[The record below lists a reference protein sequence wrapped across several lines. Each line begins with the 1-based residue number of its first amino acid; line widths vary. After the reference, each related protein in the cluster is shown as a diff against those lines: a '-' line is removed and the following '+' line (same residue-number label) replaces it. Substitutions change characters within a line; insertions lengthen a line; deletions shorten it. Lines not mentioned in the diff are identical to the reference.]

1 MIMCFFFRSFEG
13 GGVLERT
20 MDLLF
25 DFWVGAKQQK
35 LGMAFN
41 VI

>member
-1 MIMCFFFRSFEG
+1 MCFFQIIWGG